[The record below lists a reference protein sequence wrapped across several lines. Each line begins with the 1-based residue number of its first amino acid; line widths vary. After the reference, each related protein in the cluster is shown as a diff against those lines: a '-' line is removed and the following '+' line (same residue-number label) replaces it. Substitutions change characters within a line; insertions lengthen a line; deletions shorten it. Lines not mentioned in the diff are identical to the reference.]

1 MLNNSGDILNIILAI
16 SIATL
21 TIFLCWAIYYFIA
34 SAQRIYSLVRKV
46 ESGVSKAEEIL
57 DIARNKLKNSRA
69 YFIILGEIVKQAME
83 FVKEKQPKKA
93 STKNK

>member
-16 SIATL
+16 SVATL

-34 SAQRIYSLVRKV
+34 SAQRIHSLVRKV

-83 FVKEKQPKKA
+83 FVKEKQPKKSSA
-93 STKNK
+93 KKK